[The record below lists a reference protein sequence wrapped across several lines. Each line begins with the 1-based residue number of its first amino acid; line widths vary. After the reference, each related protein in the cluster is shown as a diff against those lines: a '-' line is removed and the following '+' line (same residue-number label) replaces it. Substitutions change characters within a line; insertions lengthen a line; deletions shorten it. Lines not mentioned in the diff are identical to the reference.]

1 MKNLLTEKCASS
13 HWLNFQQKKIKQRME
28 RKVDS
33 RSFRD
38 SAVKK
43 PYSPKILSTKKPSA
57 FSGSRSE
64 VSRASHPVKYH
75 PSQAR
80 TRRGRLRELRVRCV
94 ARKYFHLWIRMTFG
108 RVFPSKARLYYKQ
121 KILRKV
127 FEEWKE
133 EWWVSHREWK
143 LRVRADCHYRYYL
156 YSLMFQTWKTYVYQ
170 QREMRSKYLR
180 AENHDAKQNMRR
192 AWKSWL
198 VYVVFRRTK
207 LEMQTTALEF
217 RQRSILWVWWS
228 AWRRRLGQVRLGRAL
243 QATAVKH
250 RAQSLQLQA
259 WSRWQEQLLFVRRE
273 RRKTVSAVTHLQRRQ
288 QWRALRAWLEYLQL
302 RREKR
307 LRNQMAEQVQR
318 ATLLQMHFSA
328 WRQAWAWRESLHA
341 HHARVEGLARRTLL
355 RRALTRWKRYMLL
368 CAEEVEWW
376 KAAGEHYRRG
386 LLHLC
391 FKALKDNVTHARLQ
405 RIRRN
410 LAHQQHDVMLLH
422 RVWNLWQSRLEQRE
436 EREQLPFLR
445 AAWDHS
451 RITLLRKCFQLWS
464 RSTQK
469 RRSQQLLQARADGH
483 FQQRALPAAFQ
494 TWRRLWRWRQQQRAL
509 EAQAACFHR
518 EMLEKQVFAIWCQKM
533 SQHREHRLA
542 ERMAVLHAELHLLQ
556 KSWSMWRQQAA
567 AHCLEQQQHA
577 LACAHHHLGRLRKAF
592 CVWREG
598 ARGLRTERTGT
609 MRAARFHAAWLLRRA
624 WTRWREVYQSR
635 VRSVLQEA
643 AARESRHKR
652 RLLRRVFRCWRENA
666 MAQVDEAKKM
676 SQAAA
681 HYRRTLCSKVLLE
694 WREAASV
701 QVYYREQADGAVRE
715 AQLVLSRGRLRTWFR
730 LWRDR
735 SRRAAQQRVQ
745 MERAL
750 RHCCRKLLQEALAR
764 WKAHHQGCVRKR
776 LWQRQAAR
784 LRAQTLSRA
793 CFHQWRR
800 QLLDRRHERQRTA
813 RALWFWAF
821 SLQAKAW
828 AAWRG
833 FVQEARRKKE
843 REEQAVQVYHLQ
855 LLREGVERLLRFA
868 AGMKAFRQQLHAQQ
882 QVQAAHSLHRAVH
895 RCATLWKQKA
905 LGRGRELQ
913 SPASTEPSRR
923 VTFERPLLSHVAAGA
938 GDAPLEPKRPPAP
951 RGLWGALDGLAS
963 APGDPQLLELNAAR
977 WARKQPRRPS
987 FLVEP
992 LQSQAPLG
1000 CGPLS
1005 RQGSQAL
1012 WECGPHQVRP
1022 VGPAWS
1028 VLDPSSPLP
1037 RAPGLK
1043 LPPTAHPSPEL
1054 LPPSSFAPRG
1064 AQVPVWLPAQPVTRG
1079 LPSQVRSSLAGVPSS
1094 CLLLPGDFRGTRP
1107 GPGSD
1112 PAGVYQGPVSAS
1124 RGGTPPGSS
1133 AHPGLSQEA
1142 GRNQAH
1148 SPVGTGHSDL
1158 EAELEGIRQQ
1168 LQDYQTTRQNL
1179 RSCQRQAHSLRR
1191 WLELS
1196 REEPRAEDQEA
1207 EQQVE
1212 EELQKVRRGRLG
1224 RLLGWA
1230 SSQLVPRPPRW
1241 RCRSS
1246 SWPTSCRPGASPST
1260 PASLGSRP
1268 CGGLCAS
1275 HHVQEQNAEQQCFL
1289 VYFKM
1294 LQLNESL
1301 FRSLPLF
1308 IQKYCATDTVEKVQV
1323 ASPAGEIH
1331 SIPRKHETWPPPR
1344 PPSVAPSG
1352 FRTC

>member
-80 TRRGRLRELRVRCV
+80 TRRGRLRELHV
-94 ARKYFHLWIRMTFG
+94 
-108 RVFPSKARLYYKQ
+108 RLYYEQ

-180 AENHDAKQNMRR
+180 AENHDAKRNMRR

-228 AWRRRLGQVRLGRAL
+228 AWRWRLGQVRLGRAL
-243 QATAVKH
+243 QATAVKR

-259 WSRWQEQLLFVRRE
+259 WSRWQEQLLFVQRE
-273 RRKTVSAVTHLQRRQ
+273 RWKTVSALTHLQRRQ

-307 LRNQMAEQVQR
+307 LRNQMAERVQC
-318 ATLLQMHFSA
+318 ATLLQTHFSA
-328 WRQAWAWRESLHA
+328 WRQAWARRESLHA
-341 HHARVEGLARRTLL
+341 HCARVEGLARRTLL
-355 RRALTRWKRYMLL
+355 RRALTHWEHYMLL
-368 CAEEVEWW
+368 CAEEAERW

-386 LLHLC
+386 LL
-391 FKALKDNVTHARLQ
+391 
-405 RIRRN
+405 
-410 LAHQQHDVMLLH
+410 LLH

-445 AAWDHS
+445 AAWDHR

-464 RSTQK
+464 QSTQK

-494 TWRRLWRWRQQQRAL
+494 AWRRLWRWRQQQRAL
-509 EAQAACFHR
+509 EARAACFHR
-518 EMLEKQVFAIWCQKM
+518 EVLEKQVFAIWCQKM

-542 ERMAVLHAELHLLQ
+542 ERMAVLHAEQHLLQ
-556 KSWSMWRQQAA
+556 KSWSLWRQQAA
-567 AHCLEQQQHA
+567 AHRLEQQQHA

-598 ARGLRTERTGT
+598 SRGLRTERTGT
-609 MRAARFHAAWLLRRA
+609 MRAAQFHAAWLLRRA
-624 WTRWREVYQSR
+624 WTRWRERRALRSAEWRKLARADLHHQHSLLHRALQTWGVYQSR

-652 RLLRRVFRCWRENA
+652 RLLRHVLRRWRENA
-666 MAQVDEAKKM
+666 MAQADEANKM
-676 SQAAA
+676 SRAAA

-745 MERAL
+745 MERAV

-776 LWQRQAAR
+776 LRQRQAAR

-793 CFHQWRR
+793 YFHRWGR
-800 QLLDRRHERQRTA
+800 QLLDRRHEQQRTA

-833 FVQEARRKKE
+833 FVQEARRKKA
-843 REEQAVQVYHLQ
+843 REEQAVQVYQLQ

-882 QVQAAHSLHRAVH
+882 QVQAAHCLHRTVR

-905 LGRGRELQ
+905 LGQGREPQ

-923 VTFERPLLSHVAAGA
+923 VTFECPLLSHVAAGA
-938 GDAPLEPKRPPAP
+938 GDAPLETKRPPAP

-992 LQSQAPLG
+992 LQSQA
-1000 CGPLS
+1000 
-1005 RQGSQAL
+1005 SQAL

-1022 VGPAWS
+1022 VGPARS
-1028 VLDPSSPLP
+1028 VLDSSSPLP

-1043 LPPTAHPSPEL
+1043 LPPVAHPSPEL

-1064 AQVPVWLPAQPVTRG
+1064 AQVPVWLSAQPVTPG
-1079 LPSQVRSSLAGVPSS
+1079 LPSQVRSSLAGVPSP

-1112 PAGVYQGPVSAS
+1112 P
-1124 RGGTPPGSS
+1124 
-1133 AHPGLSQEA
+1133 E
-1142 GRNQAH
+1142 
-1148 SPVGTGHSDL
+1148 GHSDL

-1196 REEPRAEDQEA
+1196 RAEPRAEDQEA

-1212 EELQKVRRGRLG
+1212 EELQKVEVQIQQLAHELQARRQPVHTCIARVQAL
-1224 RLLGWA
+1224 RRA
-1230 SSQLVPRPPRW
+1230 
-1241 RCRSS
+1241 
-1246 SWPTSCRPGASPST
+1246 
-1260 PASLGSRP
+1260 
-1268 CGGLCAS
+1268 LC
-1275 HHVQEQNAEQQCFL
+1275 
-1289 VYFKM
+1289 
-1294 LQLNESL
+1294 
-1301 FRSLPLF
+1301 
-1308 IQKYCATDTVEKVQV
+1308 
-1323 ASPAGEIH
+1323 
-1331 SIPRKHETWPPPR
+1331 
-1344 PPSVAPSG
+1344 
-1352 FRTC
+1352 

>member
-80 TRRGRLRELRVRCV
+80 TRRGRLRELHVRCV
-94 ARKYFHLWIRMTFG
+94 ARKYFHLWIRMAFG
-108 RVFPSKARLYYKQ
+108 RVFPSKARLYYEQ

-180 AENHDAKQNMRR
+180 AENHDAKRNMRR

-228 AWRRRLGQVRLGRAL
+228 AWRWRLGQVRLGRAL
-243 QATAVKH
+243 QATAVKR

-259 WSRWQEQLLFVRRE
+259 WSRWQEQLLFVQRE
-273 RRKTVSAVTHLQRRQ
+273 RWKTVSALTHLQRRQ

-307 LRNQMAEQVQR
+307 LRNQMAERVQC
-318 ATLLQMHFSA
+318 ATLLQTHFSA
-328 WRQAWAWRESLHA
+328 WRQAWARRESLHA
-341 HHARVEGLARRTLL
+341 HCARVEGLARRTLL
-355 RRALTRWKRYMLL
+355 RRALTHWEHYMLL
-368 CAEEVEWW
+368 CAEEAERW

-386 LLHLC
+386 LLHLS

-445 AAWDHS
+445 AAWDHR

-464 RSTQK
+464 QSTQK

-494 TWRRLWRWRQQQRAL
+494 AWRRLWRWRQQQRAL
-509 EAQAACFHR
+509 EARAACFHR
-518 EMLEKQVFAIWCQKM
+518 EVLEKQVFAIWCQKM

-542 ERMAVLHAELHLLQ
+542 ERMAVLHAEQHLLQ
-556 KSWSMWRQQAA
+556 KSWSLWRQQAA
-567 AHCLEQQQHA
+567 AHRLEQQQHA

-598 ARGLRTERTGT
+598 SRGLRTERTGT
-609 MRAARFHAAWLLRRA
+609 MRAAQFHAAWLLRRA
-624 WTRWREVYQSR
+624 WTRWRERRALRSAEWRKLARADLHHQHSLLHRALQTWGVYQSR

-652 RLLRRVFRCWRENA
+652 RLLRHVLRRWRENA
-666 MAQVDEAKKM
+666 MAQADEANKM
-676 SQAAA
+676 SRAAA

-745 MERAL
+745 MERAV

-776 LWQRQAAR
+776 LRQRQAAR

-793 CFHQWRR
+793 YFHRWGR
-800 QLLDRRHERQRTA
+800 QLLDRRHEQQRTA

-833 FVQEARRKKE
+833 FVQEARRKKA
-843 REEQAVQVYHLQ
+843 REEQAVQVYQLQ

-882 QVQAAHSLHRAVH
+882 QVQAAHCLHRTVR

-905 LGRGRELQ
+905 LGQGREPQ

-923 VTFERPLLSHVAAGA
+923 VTFECPLLSHVAAGA
-938 GDAPLEPKRPPAP
+938 GDAPLETKRPPAP

-992 LQSQAPLG
+992 LQSQA
-1000 CGPLS
+1000 
-1005 RQGSQAL
+1005 SQAL

-1022 VGPAWS
+1022 VGPARS
-1028 VLDPSSPLP
+1028 VLDSSSPLP

-1043 LPPTAHPSPEL
+1043 LPPVAHPSPEL

-1064 AQVPVWLPAQPVTRG
+1064 AQVPVWLSAQPVTPG
-1079 LPSQVRSSLAGVPSS
+1079 LPSQVRSSLAGVPSP

-1112 PAGVYQGPVSAS
+1112 P
-1124 RGGTPPGSS
+1124 
-1133 AHPGLSQEA
+1133 E
-1142 GRNQAH
+1142 
-1148 SPVGTGHSDL
+1148 GHSDL

-1196 REEPRAEDQEA
+1196 RAEPRAEDQEA

-1212 EELQKVRRGRLG
+1212 EELQKVEVQIQQLAHELQARRQPVHTCIARVQAL
-1224 RLLGWA
+1224 RRA
-1230 SSQLVPRPPRW
+1230 
-1241 RCRSS
+1241 
-1246 SWPTSCRPGASPST
+1246 
-1260 PASLGSRP
+1260 
-1268 CGGLCAS
+1268 LC
-1275 HHVQEQNAEQQCFL
+1275 
-1289 VYFKM
+1289 
-1294 LQLNESL
+1294 
-1301 FRSLPLF
+1301 
-1308 IQKYCATDTVEKVQV
+1308 
-1323 ASPAGEIH
+1323 
-1331 SIPRKHETWPPPR
+1331 
-1344 PPSVAPSG
+1344 
-1352 FRTC
+1352 

>member
-33 RSFRD
+33 R
-38 SAVKK
+38 
-43 PYSPKILSTKKPSA
+43 
-57 FSGSRSE
+57 
-64 VSRASHPVKYH
+64 
-75 PSQAR
+75 
-80 TRRGRLRELRVRCV
+80 
-94 ARKYFHLWIRMTFG
+94 
-108 RVFPSKARLYYKQ
+108 LYYEQ

-180 AENHDAKQNMRR
+180 AENHDAKRNMRR

-228 AWRRRLGQVRLGRAL
+228 AWRWRLGQVRLGRAL
-243 QATAVKH
+243 QATAVK
-250 RAQSLQLQA
+250 RWAQSLQLQA
-259 WSRWQEQLLFVRRE
+259 WSRWQEQLLFVQRE
-273 RRKTVSAVTHLQRRQ
+273 RWKTVSAVTHLQRRQ

-307 LRNQMAEQVQR
+307 LRNQMAERVQC

-328 WRQAWAWRESLHA
+328 WRRAWARRESLHA
-341 HHARVEGLARRTLL
+341 HRARVEGLARRTLL
-355 RRALTRWKRYMLL
+355 RRALTHWEHYMLL
-368 CAEEVEWW
+368 CAEDAERW

-445 AAWDHS
+445 AAWDHG

-464 RSTQK
+464 QSTQK

-494 TWRRLWRWRQQQRAL
+494 AWRRLWRWRQQQRAL
-509 EAQAACFHR
+509 EARAACFHR
-518 EMLEKQVFAIWCQKM
+518 EVLEKQVFAIWCQKM

-542 ERMAVLHAELHLLQ
+542 ERMAVLHAEQHLLQ
-556 KSWSMWRQQAA
+556 KSWSLWRQQAA
-567 AHCLEQQQHA
+567 AHRLEQQQHA

-598 ARGLRTERTGT
+598 SRGLRTERTGT

-652 RLLRRVFRCWRENA
+652 RLLRHVLHRWRENA
-666 MAQVDEAKKM
+666 MAQADEANKM
-676 SQAAA
+676 SRAAA

-701 QVYYREQADGAVRE
+701 EVYYREQADGAVRE

-745 MERAL
+745 MERAV

-776 LWQRQAAR
+776 LRQRQAAR

-793 CFHQWRR
+793 YFHQWRR
-800 QLLDRRHERQRTA
+800 QLLDRRHEQQRTA
-813 RALWFWAF
+813 QALWFWAF

-833 FVQEARRKKE
+833 FVQEARRKKA
-843 REEQAVQVYHLQ
+843 REEQAVQVYQLQ

-882 QVQAAHSLHRAVH
+882 QVQAAHSLHRAVR

-905 LGRGRELQ
+905 LGRGREPQ
-913 SPASTEPSRR
+913 SPVSTEPSRR
-923 VTFERPLLSHVAAGA
+923 VTFECPLISHVAAGA
-938 GDAPLEPKRPPAP
+938 GDAPLETKRLPAP

-992 LQSQAPLG
+992 LQSQVPLV

-1022 VGPAWS
+1022 VGPARS

-1064 AQVPVWLPAQPVTRG
+1064 AQVPVWLSAQPVTPG
-1079 LPSQVRSSLAGVPSS
+1079 LPSQVRSSLAGVPSP

-1112 PAGVYQGPVSAS
+1112 PEGVYQGPVSAS

-1142 GRNQAH
+1142 GRNQAY

-1196 REEPRAEDQEA
+1196 RAEPRAEDQEA

-1212 EELQKVRRGRLG
+1212 EELQKVEVQIQQLAHELQARR
-1224 RLLGWA
+1224 
-1230 SSQLVPRPPRW
+1230 QPVHT
-1241 RCRSS
+1241 CI
-1246 SWPTSCRPGASPST
+1246 
-1260 PASLGSRP
+1260 SRVQALRRA
-1268 CGGLCAS
+1268 LC
-1275 HHVQEQNAEQQCFL
+1275 
-1289 VYFKM
+1289 
-1294 LQLNESL
+1294 
-1301 FRSLPLF
+1301 
-1308 IQKYCATDTVEKVQV
+1308 
-1323 ASPAGEIH
+1323 
-1331 SIPRKHETWPPPR
+1331 
-1344 PPSVAPSG
+1344 
-1352 FRTC
+1352 

>member
-33 RSFRD
+33 R
-38 SAVKK
+38 
-43 PYSPKILSTKKPSA
+43 
-57 FSGSRSE
+57 
-64 VSRASHPVKYH
+64 
-75 PSQAR
+75 
-80 TRRGRLRELRVRCV
+80 
-94 ARKYFHLWIRMTFG
+94 
-108 RVFPSKARLYYKQ
+108 LYYEQ

-143 LRVRADCHYRYYL
+143 LRVRADCHYR
-156 YSLMFQTWKTYVYQ
+156 
-170 QREMRSKYLR
+170 
-180 AENHDAKQNMRR
+180 
-192 AWKSWL
+192 
-198 VYVVFRRTK
+198 
-207 LEMQTTALEF
+207 
-217 RQRSILWVWWS
+217 VWWS
-228 AWRRRLGQVRLGRAL
+228 AWRWRLGQVRLGRAL
-243 QATAVKH
+243 QATAVK
-250 RAQSLQLQA
+250 RWAQSLQLQA
-259 WSRWQEQLLFVRRE
+259 WSRWQEQLLFVQRE
-273 RRKTVSAVTHLQRRQ
+273 RWKTVSAVTHLQRRQ

-307 LRNQMAEQVQR
+307 LRNQMAERVQC

-328 WRQAWAWRESLHA
+328 WRRAWARRESLHA
-341 HHARVEGLARRTLL
+341 HRARVEGLARRTLL
-355 RRALTRWKRYMLL
+355 RRALTHWEHYMLL
-368 CAEEVEWW
+368 CAEEAERW

-445 AAWDHS
+445 AAWDHG

-464 RSTQK
+464 QSTQK

-494 TWRRLWRWRQQQRAL
+494 AWRRLWRWHQQQRAL
-509 EAQAACFHR
+509 EARAACFHR
-518 EMLEKQVFAIWCQKM
+518 EVLEKQVFAIWCQKM

-542 ERMAVLHAELHLLQ
+542 ERMAVLHAEQHLLQ
-556 KSWSMWRQQAA
+556 KSWSLWRQQAA
-567 AHCLEQQQHA
+567 AHRLEQQQHA

-598 ARGLRTERTGT
+598 SRGLRTERTGT

-624 WTRWREVYQSR
+624 WTRWRERQALRSAEWRKLAQADLHHQHSLLHRALQTWGVYQSR
-635 VRSVLQEA
+635 VRSALQEV

-652 RLLRRVFRCWRENA
+652 RLLRHVLHRWRENA
-666 MAQVDEAKKM
+666 MAQADEANKM
-676 SQAAA
+676 SRAAA

-745 MERAL
+745 MERAV

-776 LWQRQAAR
+776 LRQRQAAR

-793 CFHQWRR
+793 YFHQWRR
-800 QLLDRRHERQRTA
+800 QLLDRRHEQQRTA
-813 RALWFWAF
+813 QALWFWAF

-833 FVQEARRKKE
+833 FVQEARRKKA
-843 REEQAVQVYHLQ
+843 REEQAVQVYQLQ

-882 QVQAAHSLHRAVH
+882 QVQAAHSLHRAVR

-905 LGRGRELQ
+905 LGRGREPQ
-913 SPASTEPSRR
+913 SPVSTEPSRR
-923 VTFERPLLSHVAAGA
+923 VTFECPLISHVAAGA
-938 GDAPLEPKRPPAP
+938 GDAPLETKRLPAP

-992 LQSQAPLG
+992 LQSQV
-1000 CGPLS
+1000 
-1005 RQGSQAL
+1005 SQAL

-1022 VGPAWS
+1022 VGPARS

-1064 AQVPVWLPAQPVTRG
+1064 AQVPVWLSAQPVTPG
-1079 LPSQVRSSLAGVPSS
+1079 LPSQVRSSLAGVPSP

-1112 PAGVYQGPVSAS
+1112 P
-1124 RGGTPPGSS
+1124 
-1133 AHPGLSQEA
+1133 E
-1142 GRNQAH
+1142 
-1148 SPVGTGHSDL
+1148 GHSDL

-1196 REEPRAEDQEA
+1196 RAEPRAEDQEA

-1212 EELQKVRRGRLG
+1212 EELQKVEVQIQQLAHELQARR
-1224 RLLGWA
+1224 
-1230 SSQLVPRPPRW
+1230 QPVHT
-1241 RCRSS
+1241 CI
-1246 SWPTSCRPGASPST
+1246 
-1260 PASLGSRP
+1260 SRVQALRRA
-1268 CGGLCAS
+1268 LC
-1275 HHVQEQNAEQQCFL
+1275 
-1289 VYFKM
+1289 
-1294 LQLNESL
+1294 
-1301 FRSLPLF
+1301 
-1308 IQKYCATDTVEKVQV
+1308 
-1323 ASPAGEIH
+1323 
-1331 SIPRKHETWPPPR
+1331 
-1344 PPSVAPSG
+1344 
-1352 FRTC
+1352 

>member
-108 RVFPSKARLYYKQ
+108 RVFPSKARLYYEQ

-180 AENHDAKQNMRR
+180 AENHDAKRNMRR

-228 AWRRRLGQVRLGRAL
+228 AWRWRLGQVRLGRAL
-243 QATAVKH
+243 QATAVK
-250 RAQSLQLQA
+250 RWAQSLQLQA
-259 WSRWQEQLLFVRRE
+259 WSRWQEQLLFVQRE
-273 RRKTVSAVTHLQRRQ
+273 RWKTVSAVTHLQRRQ

-307 LRNQMAEQVQR
+307 LRNQMAERVQC

-328 WRQAWAWRESLHA
+328 WRRAWARRESLHA
-341 HHARVEGLARRTLL
+341 HRARVEGLARRTLL
-355 RRALTRWKRYMLL
+355 RRALTHWEHYMLL
-368 CAEEVEWW
+368 CAEDAERW

-386 LLHLC
+386 LL
-391 FKALKDNVTHARLQ
+391 
-405 RIRRN
+405 
-410 LAHQQHDVMLLH
+410 LLH

-445 AAWDHS
+445 AAWDHG

-464 RSTQK
+464 QSTQK

-494 TWRRLWRWRQQQRAL
+494 AWRRLWRWRQQQRAL
-509 EAQAACFHR
+509 EARAACFHR
-518 EMLEKQVFAIWCQKM
+518 EVLEKQVFAIWCQKM

-542 ERMAVLHAELHLLQ
+542 ERMAVLHAEQHLLQ
-556 KSWSMWRQQAA
+556 KSWSLWRQQAA
-567 AHCLEQQQHA
+567 AHRLEQQQHA

-598 ARGLRTERTGT
+598 SRGLRTERTGT

-624 WTRWREVYQSR
+624 WTRWRERRALRSAEWRKLAQADLHHQHSLLHRALQTWGVYQSR

-652 RLLRRVFRCWRENA
+652 RLLRHVLHRWRENA
-666 MAQVDEAKKM
+666 MAQADEANKM
-676 SQAAA
+676 SRAAA

-701 QVYYREQADGAVRE
+701 EVYYREQADGAVRE

-745 MERAL
+745 MERAV

-776 LWQRQAAR
+776 LRQRQAAR

-793 CFHQWRR
+793 YFHQWRR
-800 QLLDRRHERQRTA
+800 QLLDRRHEQQRTA
-813 RALWFWAF
+813 QALWFWAF

-833 FVQEARRKKE
+833 FVQEARRKKA
-843 REEQAVQVYHLQ
+843 REEQAVQVYQLQ

-882 QVQAAHSLHRAVH
+882 QVQAAHSLHRAVR

-905 LGRGRELQ
+905 LGRGREPQ
-913 SPASTEPSRR
+913 SPVSTEPSRR
-923 VTFERPLLSHVAAGA
+923 VTFECPLISHVAAGA
-938 GDAPLEPKRPPAP
+938 GDAPLETKRLPAP

-992 LQSQAPLG
+992 LQSQVPLV

-1022 VGPAWS
+1022 VGPARS

-1064 AQVPVWLPAQPVTRG
+1064 AQVPVWLSAQPVTPG
-1079 LPSQVRSSLAGVPSS
+1079 LPSQVRSSLAGVPSP

-1112 PAGVYQGPVSAS
+1112 PEGV
-1124 RGGTPPGSS
+1124 
-1133 AHPGLSQEA
+1133 
-1142 GRNQAH
+1142 
-1148 SPVGTGHSDL
+1148 DL

-1196 REEPRAEDQEA
+1196 RAEPRAEDQEA

-1212 EELQKVRRGRLG
+1212 EELQKVEVQIQQLAHELQARR
-1224 RLLGWA
+1224 
-1230 SSQLVPRPPRW
+1230 QPVHT
-1241 RCRSS
+1241 CI
-1246 SWPTSCRPGASPST
+1246 
-1260 PASLGSRP
+1260 SRVQALRRA
-1268 CGGLCAS
+1268 LC
-1275 HHVQEQNAEQQCFL
+1275 
-1289 VYFKM
+1289 
-1294 LQLNESL
+1294 
-1301 FRSLPLF
+1301 
-1308 IQKYCATDTVEKVQV
+1308 
-1323 ASPAGEIH
+1323 
-1331 SIPRKHETWPPPR
+1331 
-1344 PPSVAPSG
+1344 
-1352 FRTC
+1352 

>member
-108 RVFPSKARLYYKQ
+108 RVFPSKARLYYEQ

-180 AENHDAKQNMRR
+180 AENHDAKRNMRR

-228 AWRRRLGQVRLGRAL
+228 AWRWRLGQVRLGRAL
-243 QATAVKH
+243 QATAVK
-250 RAQSLQLQA
+250 RWAQSLQLQA
-259 WSRWQEQLLFVRRE
+259 WSRWQEQLLFVQRE
-273 RRKTVSAVTHLQRRQ
+273 RWKTVSAVTHLQRRQ

-307 LRNQMAEQVQR
+307 LRNQMAERVQC

-328 WRQAWAWRESLHA
+328 WRRAWARRESLHA
-341 HHARVEGLARRTLL
+341 HRARVEGLARRTLL
-355 RRALTRWKRYMLL
+355 RRALTHWEHYMLL
-368 CAEEVEWW
+368 CAEEAERW

-386 LLHLC
+386 LL
-391 FKALKDNVTHARLQ
+391 
-405 RIRRN
+405 
-410 LAHQQHDVMLLH
+410 LLH

-445 AAWDHS
+445 AAWDHG

-464 RSTQK
+464 QSTQK

-494 TWRRLWRWRQQQRAL
+494 AWRRLWRWHQQQRAL
-509 EAQAACFHR
+509 EARAACFHR
-518 EMLEKQVFAIWCQKM
+518 EVLEKQVFAIWCQKM

-542 ERMAVLHAELHLLQ
+542 ERMAVLHAEQHLLQ
-556 KSWSMWRQQAA
+556 KSWSLWRQQAA
-567 AHCLEQQQHA
+567 AHRLEQQQHA

-598 ARGLRTERTGT
+598 SRGLRTERTGT

-624 WTRWREVYQSR
+624 WTRWRERQALRSAEWRKLAQADLHHQHSLLHRALQTWGVYQSR
-635 VRSVLQEA
+635 VRSALQEV

-652 RLLRRVFRCWRENA
+652 RLLRHVLHRWRENA
-666 MAQVDEAKKM
+666 MAQADEANKM
-676 SQAAA
+676 SRAAA

-745 MERAL
+745 MERAV

-776 LWQRQAAR
+776 LRQRQAAR

-793 CFHQWRR
+793 YFHQWRR
-800 QLLDRRHERQRTA
+800 QLLDRRHEQQRTA
-813 RALWFWAF
+813 QALWFWAF

-833 FVQEARRKKE
+833 FVQEARRKKA
-843 REEQAVQVYHLQ
+843 REEQAVQVYQLQ

-882 QVQAAHSLHRAVH
+882 QVQAAHSLHRAVR

-905 LGRGRELQ
+905 LGRGREPQ
-913 SPASTEPSRR
+913 SPVSTEPSRR
-923 VTFERPLLSHVAAGA
+923 VTFECPLISHVAAGA
-938 GDAPLEPKRPPAP
+938 GDAPLETKRLPAP

-992 LQSQAPLG
+992 LQSQV
-1000 CGPLS
+1000 
-1005 RQGSQAL
+1005 SQAL

-1022 VGPAWS
+1022 VGPARS

-1064 AQVPVWLPAQPVTRG
+1064 AQVPVWLSAQPVTPG
-1079 LPSQVRSSLAGVPSS
+1079 LPSQVRSSLAGVPSP

-1112 PAGVYQGPVSAS
+1112 P
-1124 RGGTPPGSS
+1124 
-1133 AHPGLSQEA
+1133 E
-1142 GRNQAH
+1142 
-1148 SPVGTGHSDL
+1148 GHSDL

-1196 REEPRAEDQEA
+1196 RAEPRAEDQEA

-1212 EELQKVRRGRLG
+1212 EELQKVEVQIQQLAHELQARR
-1224 RLLGWA
+1224 
-1230 SSQLVPRPPRW
+1230 QPVHT
-1241 RCRSS
+1241 CI
-1246 SWPTSCRPGASPST
+1246 
-1260 PASLGSRP
+1260 SRVQALRRA
-1268 CGGLCAS
+1268 LC
-1275 HHVQEQNAEQQCFL
+1275 
-1289 VYFKM
+1289 
-1294 LQLNESL
+1294 
-1301 FRSLPLF
+1301 
-1308 IQKYCATDTVEKVQV
+1308 
-1323 ASPAGEIH
+1323 
-1331 SIPRKHETWPPPR
+1331 
-1344 PPSVAPSG
+1344 
-1352 FRTC
+1352 

>member
-1 MKNLLTEKCASS
+1 
-13 HWLNFQQKKIKQRME
+13 ME

-43 PYSPKILSTKKPSA
+43 PYSPKILSTKKSSA

-64 VSRASHPVKYH
+64 GSRASQPVKYH

-80 TRRGRLRELRVRCV
+80 TRRDRLRELRVRCL
-94 ARKYFHLWIRMTFG
+94 ARKYFHLWMRMTFG
-108 RVFPSKARLYYKQ
+108 RVFPSKARLYYEQ

-180 AENHDAKQNMRR
+180 AENHDAKQKMRQ

-198 VYVVFRRTK
+198 IYVVFRRTK
-207 LEMQTTALEF
+207 LQMQTTALEF

-228 AWRRRLGQVRLGRAL
+228 AWRRRLGRVRLGRAL
-243 QATAVKH
+243 QATAMKH
-250 RAQSLQLQA
+250 WAQSLQLQA
-259 WSRWQEQLLFVRRE
+259 WSRWQEQLLFVWRE
-273 RRKTVSAVTHLQRRQ
+273 RRKTVSAVKHLQRRQ

-307 LRNQMAEQVQR
+307 LQNQMAERVHCT
-318 ATLLQMHFSA
+318 TLLQTHFCA
-328 WRQAWAWRESLHA
+328 WRRAWARRESLHA

-355 RRALTRWKRYMLL
+355 RRALTHWKHYTLL
-368 CAEEVEWW
+368 CTEEAERW
-376 KAAGEHYRRG
+376 KAAGEHHRRG
-386 LLHLC
+386 LLRFC

-464 RSTQK
+464 QSTQK
-469 RRSQQLLQARADGH
+469 RRSQQLLQARADCH

-494 TWRRLWRWRQQQRAL
+494 AWRRLWRWCQQQRAL
-509 EAQAACFHR
+509 EARAASFHR
-518 EMLEKQVFAIWCQKM
+518 EMLQKQVFAIWCQKT
-533 SQHREHRLA
+533 SQHQEHRLA
-542 ERMAVLHAELHLLQ
+542 ERMAVLHAERHLLQ
-556 KSWSMWRQQAA
+556 QSWSTWRQRAA
-567 AHCLEQQQHA
+567 AHRLEQQQHA
-577 LACAHHHLGRLRKAF
+577 LACAHHHLGRLRRAF

-598 ARGLRTERTGT
+598 ARGLRAERMGSV
-609 MRAARFHAAWLLRRA
+609 RAARFHVAWLLRWA
-624 WTRWREVYQSR
+624 WTRWRERRALRSAEWQKLARADLHHQHSLLHRALQTWGVYQSQ

-652 RLLRRVFRCWRENA
+652 RLLRRVLHRWRENTV
-666 MAQVDEAKKM
+666 AQADETKKT
-676 SQAAA
+676 SRAAA

-694 WREAASV
+694 WRAAASV
-701 QVYYREQADGAVRE
+701 QVYFREQADGAVRE
-715 AQLVLSRGRLRTWFR
+715 AQLVLRRGRLKTWFR
-730 LWRDR
+730 CWRDR
-735 SRRAAQQRVQ
+735 SRRAAQQRLQ
-745 MERAL
+745 MEQAV
-750 RHCCRKLLQEALAR
+750 RHYCRKLLQEALAR
-764 WKAHHQGCVRKR
+764 WKVHHQGCVRKR
-776 LWQRQAAR
+776 LQQRQAAR
-784 LRAQTLSRA
+784 LLAQMLSRA

-800 QLLDRRHERQRTA
+800 QLLDRRHERQHTA

-833 FVQEARRKKE
+833 LVQETRRKKA
-843 REEQAVQVYHLQ
+843 REEQAAQVYHLQ

-868 AGMKAFRQQLHAQQ
+868 AGTKAFRQQLHAQR
-882 QVQAAHSLHRAVH
+882 QVQAAHSLHRAVR

-905 LGRGRELQ
+905 LGRGREPQ
-913 SPASTEPSRR
+913 SPVSTEPSRR
-923 VTFERPLLSHVAAGA
+923 VTFEPPLPSHVAAGA
-938 GDAPLEPKRPPAP
+938 GDAPLETKRPPAP

-987 FLVEP
+987 FLAEH
-992 LQSQAPLG
+992 LQSRAPLG
-1000 CGPLS
+1000 CGPPS

-1012 WECGPHQVRP
+1012 WECGLHQVRP
-1022 VGPAWS
+1022 VGPTRSA
-1028 VLDPSSPLP
+1028 LDPSSPLP
-1037 RAPGLK
+1037 RASGLK
-1043 LPPTAHPSPEL
+1043 PPPTVHPSPEL
-1054 LPPSSFAPRG
+1054 LPPSSFAPCG
-1064 AQVPVWLPAQPVTRG
+1064 AQVPVWRSAQLVTPG
-1079 LPSQVRSSLAGVPSS
+1079 LPSHVPPSLAGVPSPR
-1094 CLLLPGDFRGTRP
+1094 LLLPEDFKGTRP

-1112 PAGVYQGPVSAS
+1112 PAGVYCGPVSAL
-1124 RGGTPPGSS
+1124 RGGAPPGSS

-1142 GRNQAH
+1142 SRNQAC
-1148 SPVGTGHSDL
+1148 SPVGTGHSDV
-1158 EAELEGIRQQ
+1158 EAELESIRQQ

-1196 REEPRAEDQEA
+1196 REEPWAEDQEA
-1207 EQQVE
+1207 EQQVQ
-1212 EELQKVRRGRLG
+1212 EELRQVEVQIQQLAHELQARRQPVHTCIARVQAL
-1224 RLLGWA
+1224 RRA
-1230 SSQLVPRPPRW
+1230 
-1241 RCRSS
+1241 
-1246 SWPTSCRPGASPST
+1246 
-1260 PASLGSRP
+1260 
-1268 CGGLCAS
+1268 LC
-1275 HHVQEQNAEQQCFL
+1275 
-1289 VYFKM
+1289 
-1294 LQLNESL
+1294 
-1301 FRSLPLF
+1301 
-1308 IQKYCATDTVEKVQV
+1308 
-1323 ASPAGEIH
+1323 
-1331 SIPRKHETWPPPR
+1331 
-1344 PPSVAPSG
+1344 
-1352 FRTC
+1352 

>member
-1 MKNLLTEKCASS
+1 MEK
-13 HWLNFQQKKIKQRME
+13 
-28 RKVDS
+28 KVDS

-38 SAVKK
+38 SAVRK
-43 PYSPKILSTKKPSA
+43 PSFPKILSTKRSSA

-64 VSRASHPVKYH
+64 VSRARQPVKYH

-80 TRRGRLRELRVRCV
+80 TRRGRLRELRVRCL
-94 ARKYFHLWIRMTFG
+94 ARKYLYLWIRMTFG
-108 RVFPSKARLYYKQ
+108 RVFPSKARLYYEQ

-180 AENHDAKQNMRR
+180 AENHDRKRKLRQ

-198 VYVVFRRTK
+198 IYVVFRRTK

-217 RQRSILWVWWS
+217 RQRSVVWVWWS
-228 AWRRRLGQVRLGRAL
+228 VWRWRLGQVHLGRAL

-250 RAQSLQLQA
+250 RARSLQLQA

-273 RRKTVSAVTHLQRRQ
+273 RRKTVSAVKHLQRRQ
-288 QWRALRAWLEYLQL
+288 QWRALSTWLEYLQL

-307 LRNQMAEQVQR
+307 LRNQMAEQVYCI
-318 ATLLQMHFSA
+318 TLLQTHFCA
-328 WRQAWAWRESLHA
+328 WRRAWEQRESLHA
-341 HHARVEGLARRTLL
+341 HHAQVEGLARRTQL
-355 RRALTRWKRYMLL
+355 RRALTHWKHYTLL
-368 CAEEVEWW
+368 CAEEAERW
-376 KAAGEHYRRG
+376 KEAGEHHRRS
-386 LLHLC
+386 LLHFC

-436 EREQLPFLR
+436 EREQLPFLH

-494 TWRRLWRWRQQQRAL
+494 AWRRLWLWRRQQRAF

-518 EMLEKQVFAIWCQKM
+518 EMLEKQVFAVWYQKM

-542 ERMAVLHAELHLLQ
+542 ERMAVLHAERHLLQ
-556 KSWSMWRQQAA
+556 KSWSTWRQQAA
-567 AHCLEQQQHA
+567 AHRLEQQWHA
-577 LACAHHHLGRLRKAF
+577 LACAHHHLGQLRKAF

-598 ARGLRTERTGT
+598 ARGLRIERTGSV
-609 MRAARFHAAWLLRRA
+609 RAARFHAAGLLRWA
-624 WTRWREVYQSR
+624 WTRWREAYQSR

-643 AARESRHKR
+643 AARESQHKTQ
-652 RLLRRVFRCWRENA
+652 LLRRVLRRWRENTV
-666 MAQVDEAKKM
+666 AQADKVKKT
-676 SQAAA
+676 ALALA
-681 HYRRTLCSKVLLE
+681 HHRRTLCSKVLLE

-701 QVYYREQADGAVRE
+701 QVYYREQAAGAVRE
-715 AQLVLSRGRLRTWFR
+715 AQLVLSRGRLRTWLR
-730 LWRDR
+730 CWQDR

-745 MERAL
+745 MERAVQ
-750 RHCCRKLLQEALAR
+750 HYCRKLLQEALAR
-764 WKAHHQGCVRKR
+764 WKAHHRGCVRKM
-776 LWQRQAAR
+776 LQQRQAAQ
-784 LRAQTLSRA
+784 LLAQTLSRA

-800 QLLDRRHERQRTA
+800 QLLDRRQERQHTA

-828 AAWRG
+828 ATWRG
-833 FVQEARRKKE
+833 FVQEKRRKTA
-843 REEQAVQVYHLQ
+843 REEQAVQAYQLQ
-855 LLREGVERLLRFA
+855 LLREGAERLLRFA
-868 AGMKAFRQQLHAQQ
+868 AGMKAFRQQLHAHRQE
-882 QVQAAHSLHRAVH
+882 QAAHSLHRAVR

-905 LGRGRELQ
+905 LGQGREPQ
-913 SPASTEPSRR
+913 PPASTEPSRR
-923 VTFERPLLSHVAAGA
+923 VTFERPLPSHVAVGA
-938 GDAPLEPKRPPAP
+938 GDAPLETKRPPAP
-951 RGLWGALDGLAS
+951 RGLWGALGGLAS

-992 LQSQAPLG
+992 LQNQVPLG

-1012 WECGPHQVRP
+1012 WEHGLHQVRP
-1022 VGPAWS
+1022 VGSARS
-1028 VLDPSSPLP
+1028 ALDPSSPLP
-1037 RAPGLK
+1037 RTPGLK
-1043 LPPTAHPSPEL
+1043 PPPVAHPSPEL

-1064 AQVPVWLPAQPVTRG
+1064 VQVPVRLSAQPVSPG
-1079 LPSQVRSSLAGVPSS
+1079 LPSQAASSLAGVPSPH
-1094 CLLLPGDFRGTRP
+1094 LLLPGDFRGT

-1112 PAGVYQGPVSAS
+1112 PAGVYRGPVSALS
-1124 RGGTPPGSS
+1124 GGAPPCSSAPPGR
-1133 AHPGLSQEA
+1133 SQEA
-1142 GRNQAH
+1142 GRNQAC
-1148 SPVGTGHSDL
+1148 SVGTGHSDL
-1158 EAELEGIRQQ
+1158 ESELEGIRQQ
-1168 LQDYQTTRQNL
+1168 LQDYQTMRQNL
-1179 RSCQRQAHSLRR
+1179 RSCQRQAHSLRQ

-1207 EQQVE
+1207 EQQVQ
-1212 EELQKVRRGRLG
+1212 EELRKVRHGRPG

-1230 SSQLVPRPPRW
+1230 SSQLAPCPPRW
-1241 RCRSS
+1241 RYRSS
-1246 SWPTSCRPGASPST
+1246 SWPTSYRPGASLSA

-1308 IQKYCATDTVEKVQV
+1308 IQKYCATDTVEKVQWLLLQEKFT
-1323 ASPAGEIH
+1323 ASPGNV
-1331 SIPRKHETWPPPR
+1331 RLGPPP

-1352 FRTC
+1352 LRTC

>member
-1 MKNLLTEKCASS
+1 MLPPRRAEVGESRRVERARRTAPGVVASRPASS
-13 HWLNFQQKKIKQRME
+13 
-28 RKVDS
+28 S
-33 RSFRD
+33 RVRD

-80 TRRGRLRELRVRCV
+80 TRRGRLRELHVRCV
-94 ARKYFHLWIRMTFG
+94 ARKYFHLWIRMAFG
-108 RVFPSKARLYYKQ
+108 RVFPSKARLYYEQ

-180 AENHDAKQNMRR
+180 AENHDAKRNMRR

-228 AWRRRLGQVRLGRAL
+228 AWRWRLGQVHLGRAL
-243 QATAVKH
+243 QATAVKR

-259 WSRWQEQLLFVRRE
+259 WSRWQEQLLFVQRE
-273 RRKTVSAVTHLQRRQ
+273 RWKTVSALTHLQRRQ

-307 LRNQMAEQVQR
+307 LRNQMAERVQC
-318 ATLLQMHFSA
+318 ASLLQTHFSA
-328 WRQAWAWRESLHA
+328 WRQAWARRESLHA
-341 HHARVEGLARRTLL
+341 HCARVEGLARRTLL
-355 RRALTRWKRYMLL
+355 RRALTHWEHYMLL
-368 CAEEVEWW
+368 CAEEAERW

-445 AAWDHS
+445 AAWDHR

-464 RSTQK
+464 QSTQK

-494 TWRRLWRWRQQQRAL
+494 AWRRLWRWRQQQRAL
-509 EAQAACFHR
+509 EARAACFHR
-518 EMLEKQVFAIWCQKM
+518 EVLEKQVFAIWCQKM

-542 ERMAVLHAELHLLQ
+542 ERMAVLHAEQHLLQ
-556 KSWSMWRQQAA
+556 KSWSLWRQQAA
-567 AHCLEQQQHA
+567 AHRLEQQQHA

-598 ARGLRTERTGT
+598 SRGLRTERTGT

-624 WTRWREVYQSR
+624 WTRWRERRALRSAEWRKLARADLHHQHSLLHRALQTWGVYQSR

-652 RLLRRVFRCWRENA
+652 RLLRHVLRHWRENA
-666 MAQVDEAKKM
+666 MAQADEANKM
-676 SQAAA
+676 SRAAA

-745 MERAL
+745 MERAV

-776 LWQRQAAR
+776 LRQRQAAR
-784 LRAQTLSRA
+784 LQAQTLSRA
-793 CFHQWRR
+793 YFHRWGR
-800 QLLDRRHERQRTA
+800 QLLDRRHEQQRTA

-833 FVQEARRKKE
+833 F
-843 REEQAVQVYHLQ
+843 LQ

-882 QVQAAHSLHRAVH
+882 QVQAAHCLHRTVR

-905 LGRGRELQ
+905 LGQGREPQ

-923 VTFERPLLSHVAAGA
+923 VTFECPLLSHVAAGA
-938 GDAPLEPKRPPAP
+938 GDAPLETKRPPAP

-1022 VGPAWS
+1022 VGPARS
-1028 VLDPSSPLP
+1028 VLDSSSPLP

-1043 LPPTAHPSPEL
+1043 LPPVAHPSPEL

-1064 AQVPVWLPAQPVTRG
+1064 AQVPVWLSAQPVTPG
-1079 LPSQVRSSLAGVPSS
+1079 LPSQVRSSLAGVPSP

-1112 PAGVYQGPVSAS
+1112 P
-1124 RGGTPPGSS
+1124 
-1133 AHPGLSQEA
+1133 EA
-1142 GRNQAH
+1142 Y

-1196 REEPRAEDQEA
+1196 RAEPRAEDQEA

-1212 EELQKVRRGRLG
+1212 EELQKVEVQIQQLAHELQARR
-1224 RLLGWA
+1224 
-1230 SSQLVPRPPRW
+1230 QPVH
-1241 RCRSS
+1241 
-1246 SWPTSCRPGASPST
+1246 SCIARVQALRR
-1260 PASLGSRP
+1260 A
-1268 CGGLCAS
+1268 LC
-1275 HHVQEQNAEQQCFL
+1275 
-1289 VYFKM
+1289 
-1294 LQLNESL
+1294 
-1301 FRSLPLF
+1301 
-1308 IQKYCATDTVEKVQV
+1308 
-1323 ASPAGEIH
+1323 
-1331 SIPRKHETWPPPR
+1331 
-1344 PPSVAPSG
+1344 
-1352 FRTC
+1352 

>member
-33 RSFRD
+33 R
-38 SAVKK
+38 
-43 PYSPKILSTKKPSA
+43 
-57 FSGSRSE
+57 
-64 VSRASHPVKYH
+64 
-75 PSQAR
+75 
-80 TRRGRLRELRVRCV
+80 CV

-108 RVFPSKARLYYKQ
+108 RVFPSKARLYYEQ

-180 AENHDAKQNMRR
+180 AENHDAKRNMRR

-228 AWRRRLGQVRLGRAL
+228 AWRWRLGQVRLGRAL
-243 QATAVKH
+243 QATAVK
-250 RAQSLQLQA
+250 RWAQSLQLQA
-259 WSRWQEQLLFVRRE
+259 WSRWQEQLLFVQRE
-273 RRKTVSAVTHLQRRQ
+273 RWKTVSAVTHLQRRQ

-307 LRNQMAEQVQR
+307 LRNQMAERVQC

-328 WRQAWAWRESLHA
+328 WRRAWARRESLHA
-341 HHARVEGLARRTLL
+341 HRARVEGLARRTLL
-355 RRALTRWKRYMLL
+355 RRALTHWEHYMLL
-368 CAEEVEWW
+368 CAEDAERW

-445 AAWDHS
+445 AAWDHG

-464 RSTQK
+464 QSTQK

-494 TWRRLWRWRQQQRAL
+494 AWRRLWRWRQQQRAL
-509 EAQAACFHR
+509 EARAACFHR
-518 EMLEKQVFAIWCQKM
+518 EVLEKQVFAIWCQKM

-542 ERMAVLHAELHLLQ
+542 ERMAVLHAEQHLLQ
-556 KSWSMWRQQAA
+556 KSWSLWRQQAA
-567 AHCLEQQQHA
+567 AHRLEQQQHA

-598 ARGLRTERTGT
+598 SRGLRTERTGT

-652 RLLRRVFRCWRENA
+652 RLLRHVLHRWRENA
-666 MAQVDEAKKM
+666 MAQADEANKM
-676 SQAAA
+676 SRAAA

-701 QVYYREQADGAVRE
+701 EVYYREQADGAVRE

-745 MERAL
+745 MERAV

-776 LWQRQAAR
+776 LRQRQAAR

-793 CFHQWRR
+793 YFHQWRR
-800 QLLDRRHERQRTA
+800 QLLDRRHEQQRTA
-813 RALWFWAF
+813 QALWFWAF

-833 FVQEARRKKE
+833 FVQEARRKKA
-843 REEQAVQVYHLQ
+843 REEQAVQVYQLQ

-882 QVQAAHSLHRAVH
+882 QVQAAHSLHRAVR

-905 LGRGRELQ
+905 LGRGREPQ
-913 SPASTEPSRR
+913 SPVSTEPSRR
-923 VTFERPLLSHVAAGA
+923 VTFECPLISHVAAGA
-938 GDAPLEPKRPPAP
+938 GDAPLETKRLPAP

-992 LQSQAPLG
+992 LQSQVPLV

-1022 VGPAWS
+1022 VGPARS

-1064 AQVPVWLPAQPVTRG
+1064 AQVPVWLSAQPVTPG
-1079 LPSQVRSSLAGVPSS
+1079 LPSQVRSSLAGVPSP

-1112 PAGVYQGPVSAS
+1112 PEGVYQGPVSAS

-1142 GRNQAH
+1142 GRNQAY

-1196 REEPRAEDQEA
+1196 RAEPRAEDQEA

-1212 EELQKVRRGRLG
+1212 EELQKVEVQIQQLAHELQARR
-1224 RLLGWA
+1224 
-1230 SSQLVPRPPRW
+1230 QPVHT
-1241 RCRSS
+1241 CI
-1246 SWPTSCRPGASPST
+1246 
-1260 PASLGSRP
+1260 SRVQALRRA
-1268 CGGLCAS
+1268 LC
-1275 HHVQEQNAEQQCFL
+1275 
-1289 VYFKM
+1289 
-1294 LQLNESL
+1294 
-1301 FRSLPLF
+1301 
-1308 IQKYCATDTVEKVQV
+1308 
-1323 ASPAGEIH
+1323 
-1331 SIPRKHETWPPPR
+1331 
-1344 PPSVAPSG
+1344 
-1352 FRTC
+1352 

>member
-1 MKNLLTEKCASS
+1 
-13 HWLNFQQKKIKQRME
+13 ME

-43 PYSPKILSTKKPSA
+43 PYSPKILSTKKPFA

-75 PSQAR
+75 PSQAW

-108 RVFPSKARLYYKQ
+108 RVFPSKARLYYEQ

-207 LEMQTTALEF
+207 LEMQTIALEF
-217 RQRSILWVWWS
+217 RQRSVLWVWWS
-228 AWRRRLGQVRLGRAL
+228 AWRQQLGQVRLGRAL
-243 QATAVKH
+243 QATAVKR

-259 WSRWQEQLLFVRRE
+259 WSRWQEQLLFVQRE
-273 RRKTVSAVTHLQRRQ
+273 RWKTVSAVTHLQRRQ

-307 LRNQMAEQVQR
+307 LRNQMAERVQC
-318 ATLLQMHFSA
+318 ATLLQTHFSA
-328 WRQAWAWRESLHA
+328 WRQAWAQRESLHA
-341 HHARVEGLARRTLL
+341 HRARVEGLARRTLL
-355 RRALTRWKRYMLL
+355 RRALTHWEHYMLL
-368 CAEEVEWW
+368 CAEEAERW

-445 AAWDHS
+445 AAWDHR
-451 RITLLRKCFQLWS
+451 RIILLRKCFRLWS
-464 RSTQK
+464 QSTQK
-469 RRSQQLLQARADGH
+469 RRSQQGGVREAGVCHLVSEDVSASRTPLGREDGRAPC
-483 FQQRALPAAFQ
+483 RAAPSAEIMVLVAPAGSGTPPGA
-494 TWRRLWRWRQQQRAL
+494 A
-509 EAQAACFHR
+509 AACTGLCPPPPR
-518 EMLEKQVFAIWCQKM
+518 AAQEG
-533 SQHREHRLA
+533 
-542 ERMAVLHAELHLLQ
+542 LL
-556 KSWSMWRQQAA
+556 
-567 AHCLEQQQHA
+567 CLE
-577 LACAHHHLGRLRKAF
+577 G
-592 CVWREG
+592 
-598 ARGLRTERTGT
+598 GLP
-609 MRAARFHAAWLLRRA
+609 RAQNR
-624 WTRWREVYQSR
+624 VYQSR

-652 RLLRRVFRCWRENA
+652 RLLRHVLRRWRENA
-666 MAQVDEAKKM
+666 MAQADEANKM
-676 SQAAA
+676 SRAAA
-681 HYRRTLCSKVLLE
+681 HYRRTLCSKVLPE

-701 QVYYREQADGAVRE
+701 QVRYREQADGAVRE

-745 MERAL
+745 MERAV

-776 LWQRQAAR
+776 LRQRQAAR

-793 CFHQWRR
+793 YFHQWRR
-800 QLLDRRHERQRTA
+800 QLLDRRHEQQRTA

-833 FVQEARRKKE
+833 FVQEARRKKA
-843 REEQAVQVYHLQ
+843 REEQAVQVYQLQ

-882 QVQAAHSLHRAVH
+882 QVQAAHSLHRTVR

-905 LGRGRELQ
+905 LGRGREPQ

-923 VTFERPLLSHVAAGA
+923 VTFECPLLSHVAAGA
-938 GDAPLEPKRPPAP
+938 GDAPLETKRPPAP

-1022 VGPAWS
+1022 VGPARS

-1043 LPPTAHPSPEL
+1043 LPPMAHPSPEL

-1064 AQVPVWLPAQPVTRG
+1064 AQVPVWLSAQPVTPG
-1079 LPSQVRSSLAGVPSS
+1079 LPSQVRSSLAGVPSP

-1112 PAGVYQGPVSAS
+1112 PEGVYQGPVSAS

-1142 GRNQAH
+1142 GRNQAY

-1196 REEPRAEDQEA
+1196 RAEPRAEDQEA

-1224 RLLGWA
+1224 WLLGWA
-1230 SSQLVPRPPRW
+1230 SSQLAPHPPRW

-1246 SWPTSCRPGASPST
+1246 SWPMSCRPGASPST

-1308 IQKYCATDTVEKVQV
+1308 IQKYCATDTVEKVQM

-1331 SIPRKHETWPPPR
+1331 SIPRKHETWPSPR

-1352 FRTC
+1352 LRTCLLVSVTWGQVF

>member
-80 TRRGRLRELRVRCV
+80 TRRGRLRELRVR
-94 ARKYFHLWIRMTFG
+94 
-108 RVFPSKARLYYKQ
+108 LYYEQ

-180 AENHDAKQNMRR
+180 AENHDAKRNRRR

-228 AWRRRLGQVRLGRAL
+228 AWRWRLGQVRLGRAL
-243 QATAVKH
+243 QATAVK
-250 RAQSLQLQA
+250 RWAQSLQLQA
-259 WSRWQEQLLFVRRE
+259 WSRWQEQLLFVQRE
-273 RRKTVSAVTHLQRRQ
+273 RWKTVSAVTHLQRRQ

-307 LRNQMAEQVQR
+307 LRNQMAERVQC

-328 WRQAWAWRESLHA
+328 WRRAWARRESLHA
-341 HHARVEGLARRTLL
+341 HRARVEGLARRTLL
-355 RRALTRWKRYMLL
+355 RRALTHWEHYMLL
-368 CAEEVEWW
+368 CAEEAERW

-445 AAWDHS
+445 AAWDHG

-464 RSTQK
+464 QSTQK

-494 TWRRLWRWRQQQRAL
+494 AWRRLWRWRQQQRAL
-509 EAQAACFHR
+509 EARAACFHR
-518 EMLEKQVFAIWCQKM
+518 EVLEKQVFAIWCQKM

-542 ERMAVLHAELHLLQ
+542 ERMAVLHAEQHLLQ
-556 KSWSMWRQQAA
+556 KSWSLWRQQAA
-567 AHCLEQQQHA
+567 AHRLEQQQHA

-598 ARGLRTERTGT
+598 SRGLRTERTGT

-652 RLLRRVFRCWRENA
+652 RLLRHVLHRWRENA
-666 MAQVDEAKKM
+666 MAQADEANKM
-676 SQAAA
+676 SRAAA

-745 MERAL
+745 MERAV

-776 LWQRQAAR
+776 LRQRQAAR

-793 CFHQWRR
+793 YFHQWRR
-800 QLLDRRHERQRTA
+800 QLLDRRHEQQRTA
-813 RALWFWAF
+813 QALWFWAF

-833 FVQEARRKKE
+833 FVQEARRKKA
-843 REEQAVQVYHLQ
+843 REEQAVQVYQLQ

-882 QVQAAHSLHRAVH
+882 QVQAAHSLHRAVR

-905 LGRGRELQ
+905 LGRGREPQ
-913 SPASTEPSRR
+913 SPVSTEPSRR
-923 VTFERPLLSHVAAGA
+923 VTFECPLISHVAAGA
-938 GDAPLEPKRPPAP
+938 GDAPLETKRLPAP

-992 LQSQAPLG
+992 LQSQVPLV

-1022 VGPAWS
+1022 VGPARS

-1064 AQVPVWLPAQPVTRG
+1064 AQVPVWLSAQPVTPG
-1079 LPSQVRSSLAGVPSS
+1079 LPSQVRSSLAGVPSP

-1112 PAGVYQGPVSAS
+1112 PEGVYQGPVSAS

-1142 GRNQAH
+1142 GRNQAY

-1196 REEPRAEDQEA
+1196 RAEPRAEDQEA

-1212 EELQKVRRGRLG
+1212 EELQKVEVQIQQLAHELQARR
-1224 RLLGWA
+1224 
-1230 SSQLVPRPPRW
+1230 QPVHT
-1241 RCRSS
+1241 CI
-1246 SWPTSCRPGASPST
+1246 
-1260 PASLGSRP
+1260 SRVQALRRA
-1268 CGGLCAS
+1268 LC
-1275 HHVQEQNAEQQCFL
+1275 
-1289 VYFKM
+1289 
-1294 LQLNESL
+1294 
-1301 FRSLPLF
+1301 
-1308 IQKYCATDTVEKVQV
+1308 
-1323 ASPAGEIH
+1323 
-1331 SIPRKHETWPPPR
+1331 
-1344 PPSVAPSG
+1344 
-1352 FRTC
+1352 